1 MRWRWASDLL
11 IVLGGFGAAF
21 MAPALVGFYGSG
33 LVAIVVALLLIHW
46 RLQRAG
52 ESWASLGFAR
62 AASVPRLLLVA
73 VALYV
78 VVLAAVSVLVRP
90 AAQALHWPPQDLAR
104 FAAMRGH
111 PWRLAAMLLLAWTSA
126 AFGEEILFRGFLQGR
141 LQRLI
146 GAGPARSA
154 LAILLQATAFGL
166 CHAYLG
172 VRGIANAAVVGLV
185 FGIGLIA
192 CRGSLWPLILAHG
205 LTDTVTLVLLY
216 LGYPVT

>member
-1 MRWRWASDLL
+1 VRWRWASDLL
-11 IVLGGFGAAF
+11 IVFGGFGAAF
-21 MAPALVGFYGSG
+21 MAPALVGYYGSG
-33 LVAIVVALLLIHW
+33 PVAIAVALLLVHW
-46 RLQRAG
+46 RLRRSG
-52 ESWASLGFAR
+52 ETWASLGFAR
-62 AASVPRLLLVA
+62 PASVPRLLLAA
-73 VALYV
+73 VGLYV
-78 VVLAAVSVLVRP
+78 AVLAAVSILVRP
-90 AAQALHWPPQDLAR
+90 AAQALHWPPQDLSR
-104 FAAMRGH
+104 FAALGGH
-111 PWRLAAMLLLAWTSA
+111 PWRLAAVLLLAWTSA
-126 AFGEEILFRGFLQGR
+126 AFGEETLFRGFLQGR

-154 LAILLQATAFGL
+154 VAILIQCAAFGL

-185 FGIGLIA
+185 FGCGLIV